1 MNLERILAENMIRF
15 GTRNLTEKQ
24 VKKILMEQLQSLK
37 PLTITTLPAALQL
50 ISNPG
55 PLLKR
60 AIQQISQQISANK
73 IPFSTENAGAYL
85 AIWYSTWSLVKKQRK
100 LNKMTPDA
108 LSKEIENELSGNMP
122 RAWEDIT
129 EIQLNESKDDPG
141 KALTV
146 GVITKTGING
156 NDRGSASD
164 VLDIIT
170 FCNDY
175 NLGEL
180 LATIG
185 GSNPPYDQ
193 ISMEPMQIKGNQIT
207 GGSFIVGTN
216 GQPGVGSLDLDNAL
230 TSNTYDVF
238 YSQAIYKAGSG
249 ISAGTTTTL
258 VYTVVGD
265 ETVATLPKN
274 LFETGKIQLAPGM
287 SDTIKTS
294 IENIKKLGTIVSLR
308 IESGASYDRPVKS
321 PNADAFAK
329 MVGVNVDKVPTNPS
343 VENKEGIVTDPLSG
357 GNAFLAIYRGNAL
370 ASAIGNLAGVTPTI
384 VAKVEK
390 GGDAAQYAKLYYTI
404 KKADDTNTVTQ
415 DDLKNLN
422 TGASTTALAGQ
433 FKIAK
438 FSGFG
443 S

>member
-1 MNLERILAENMIRF
+1 MNLERLLAENMIRF

-24 VKKILMEQLQSLK
+24 VKKILMEQLQSMK
-37 PLTITTLPAALQL
+37 PLTITNLPAAQQL

-55 PLLKR
+55 PNLKR
-60 AIQQISQQISANK
+60 AIQQMSQQISANK
-73 IPFSTENAGAYL
+73 IPFSTENAAAFL
-85 AIWYSTWSLVKKQRK
+85 AIWYGTQTLVKKQRK
-100 LNKMTPDA
+100 LNKMTSEA
-108 LSKEIENELSGNMP
+108 LSKEIEAEFESALP
-122 RAWEDIT
+122 RTWENTT
-129 EIQLNESKDDPG
+129 EIQFNESKDDPG

-156 NDRGSASD
+156 NDRGSASN

-185 GSNPPYDQ
+185 GNNPMAGDQ
-193 ISMEPMQIKGNQIT
+193 IDIQPMKIQGNKIT
-207 GGSFIVGTN
+207 GGSFIIGTN
-216 GQPGVGSLDLDNAL
+216 GFPGVGSLDLDNAL
-230 TSNTYDVF
+230 SGAYDTF
-238 YSQAIYKAGSG
+238 YSQTIYKAASG
-249 ISAGTTTTL
+249 ISAGTTTTIA
-258 VYTVVGD
+258 YTVVGD

-321 PNADAFAK
+321 PTADAFAK
-329 MVGVNVDKVPTNPS
+329 MVGVNVDKVPTNPG
-343 VENKEGIVTDPLSG
+343 ENKEGIVTDPKSG

-415 DDLKNLN
+415 ADLKNLN

-438 FSGFG
+438 FSALN